1 MKKLH
6 LVSLGCTKNLV
17 DSEVML
23 GKLKDYTMTDD
34 SDSADLIIVNTCG
47 FIESAKQESLNTIFD
62 LDSTRKKE
70 SVLVMAGCL
79 SERYKEELREGL
91 VNEVDIMTGVGDYD
105 VIDKLV
111 EEKRGQFTQK
121 VFFVSGR

>member
-34 SDSADLIIVNTCG
+34 SDNADLIIVNTCG
-47 FIESAKQESLNTIFD
+47 FIESAKQESLNTIF
-62 LDSTRKKE
+62 
-70 SVLVMAGCL
+70 
-79 SERYKEELREGL
+79 ELR
-91 VNEVDIMTGVGDYD
+91 
-105 VIDKLV
+105 
-111 EEKRGQFTQK
+111 
-121 VFFVSGR
+121 